1 MLNVRTQIKEV
12 LNKTLVK
19 TPFQC
24 PLLHTCSIKLLI
36 PLLQQDFNSSDEFV
50 RVNLTHDLVGS
61 KSDSCYKDL
70 NALFNQL
77 AALAT
82 SQAHQ
87 QQQTG
92 DDNLE
97 QQTRKEAIQELVY
110 QLFRQ
115 QHPKKQLV
123 LLRVIAKLVN
133 SRIIE
138 VRFVCEFMLNNLF
151 YLNQSAIQPQPT
163 SSTGQQQQQQAANPP
178 VKVKL
183 LSETSTFIWCKVLE
197 FIQKLIPSLDY
208 KSCRDIFKMLL
219 EVVKKVP
226 HSNSSVPPPLEN
238 ESNLSGATLAIATG
252 GKHKLLDSGES
263 ASQQILSL
271 NSSRL
276 TDDIKLESL
285 FQTVSYLLDQ
295 ENYFMPRYLAINEI
309 KSVLTFGKESY
320 HPVKPCFNF
329 FLKI

>member
-1 MLNVRTQIKEV
+1 L
-12 LNKTLVK
+12 
-19 TPFQC
+19 
-24 PLLHTCSIKLLI
+24 S
-36 PLLQQDFNSSDEFV
+36 
-50 RVNLTHDLVGS
+50 
-61 KSDSCYKDL
+61 
-70 NALFNQL
+70 ALS
-77 AALAT
+77 T
-82 SQAHQ
+82 SQPQNNQTHQ
-87 QQQTG
+87 PSNGEENIEHQI
-92 DDNLE
+92 
-97 QQTRKEAIQELVY
+97 RKEAVQELVY
-110 QLFRQ
+110 QLFQQ

-123 LLRVIAKLVN
+123 LIRVIAKLVN

-151 YLNQSAIQPQPT
+151 FLNQSAAQSQVNNQVSQANP
-163 SSTGQQQQQQAANPP
+163 GQQSTAPP
-178 VKVKL
+178 VKLKSL
-183 LSETSTFIWCKVLE
+183 KETSTFIWCKVLE

-238 ESNLSGATLAIATG
+238 ESNLPSSIGSTRAS
-252 GKHKLLDSGES
+252 KHKLLDFEQS
-263 ASQQILSL
+263 ASHQIELL

-320 HPVKPCFNF
+320 HPVYKHINILTFIYMPNLFLNFVKPIEIPLYIHKFY
-329 FLKI
+329 